1 MMPLVGFLPPDDPRV
16 VSTVEAIGRELM
28 VDGFVLRYRTTD
40 DGSLDG
46 LQGRE
51 GAFLACSFWYVDC
64 LHMIGRTDDARA
76 MFERLIALCNDLGLL
91 SEEYDP
97 VAGRLVGNF
106 PQAFSHVSLV
116 NSACRLTEQQ
126 TLSPGQGQVATR
138 IRNLMTQ
145 NLAASFGPTA
155 RSHARWRFAA
165 RARQKQLA
173 RPADVHP
180 MQRHDEAMVSS
191 AGGGDVLAPGAD
203 GDTVRASGA
212 DGDTGVA
219 QDADSNTVPAHDAVG
234 DTGVAH
240 DAVGDNG
247 GAPDADT
254 NSVPAHDAEEG
265 Q

>member
-1 MMPLVGFLPPDDPRV
+1 
-16 VSTVEAIGRELM
+16 
-28 VDGFVLRYRTTD
+28 
-40 DGSLDG
+40 
-46 LQGRE
+46 
-51 GAFLACSFWYVDC
+51 
-64 LHMIGRTDDARA
+64 MIGRTDDARA

-191 AGGGDVLAPGAD
+191 AGGVLL
-203 GDTVRASGA
+203 S
-212 DGDTGVA
+212 
-219 QDADSNTVPAHDAVG
+219 AHDAVG